1 MSSVPVPGLCGLLR
15 NPSSRRMEALNRNP
29 EAQASG
35 EHRCMALLRVQLR
48 DDLSPRRKTAV
59 RTSAITMRPGWL
71 AQAAFVFA
79 APSSSTPFD
88 SSYPRLPTLVIL
100 KAGEVARVHTGWAL
114 GSSHQLMNKS
124 VRYPSRCVG
133 HAALLLLVTQHG
145 DECHRFLPPR
155 RLD

>member
-15 NPSSRRMEALNRNP
+15 NPSSRRMKALNRNP

-35 EHRCMALLRVQLR
+35 EHRCRALLRVQLR

-79 APSSSTPFD
+79 APSSSTPVRLVPCG
-88 SSYPRLPTLVIL
+88 PRGP
-100 KAGEVARVHTGWAL
+100 
-114 GSSHQLMNKS
+114 
-124 VRYPSRCVG
+124 
-133 HAALLLLVTQHG
+133 LLFLVTQHG

-155 RLD
+155 RLNCFCRLSLDLPRLLAFRDSMHSAL